1 LPDETGA
8 PSRTIATPYG
18 DGMASTTSSRVPAPV
33 RAASDWAWRGLI
45 IAVAVVAVA
54 YVLGLLSEVTVPLA
68 VATLLTALLGTVHRW
83 LCRFM
88 KRGRAAGI
96 TLLATLLV
104 IAGLVTLVG
113 SQISSGFGDMAS
125 QAADGLTQIR
135 DWLRTTFN
143 ITDSQFTTYVDE
155 LKTSLQTSADLRS
168 YAAKAG
174 VTATHAVTGLF
185 ITLFTL
191 FFFLYQGP
199 SIWAWVVRLFPRSA
213 RSHVDSSGH
222 VAWGQLTA
230 YTHATVLVAAVDALG
245 ITIGA
250 LVLQV
255 PFPLAI
261 GVLVFLLSFVPIVGA
276 LLSGGVAVL
285 LALVAQ
291 GPVTALIMLA
301 VVVGVQQLE
310 SHVLQPF
317 IMGRSVKI
325 HPLGVILAIAIGSI
339 VGGLI
344 GTLLAVPIAAVANA
358 VGTHL
363 LSTPPSQDE
372 PAPVETGDSLQPDAA
387 AGPQG

>member
-1 LPDETGA
+1 M
-8 PSRTIATPYG
+8 PS
-18 DGMASTTSSRVPAPV
+18 TSPSPVPGPV
-33 RAASDWAWRGLI
+33 RAASEWAWRGLV

-54 YVLGLLSEVTVPLA
+54 YVLGTLSQVTVPLA

-88 KRGRAAGI
+88 KRGPAAGL

-104 IAGLVTLVG
+104 IAGLVTLVS
-113 SQISSGFGDMAS
+113 SQISGGFGDMAS
-125 QAADGLTQIR
+125 QAAGGLTQIR
-135 DWLRTTFN
+135 DWVRSTFHV
-143 ITDSQFTTYVDE
+143 TDTQFDAYVE
-155 LKTSLQTSADLRS
+155 QLKSSLQSSADLRS

-174 VTATHAVTGLF
+174 VTATHVVAGLF
-185 ITLFTL
+185 ISLFTL

-199 SIWAWVVRLFPRSA
+199 SIWAWVVRLFPRRA
-213 RSHVDSSGH
+213 RSRIDSSGH

-230 YTHATVLVAAVDALG
+230 YTHATVLVAAVDAVG

-250 LVLQV
+250 LGLRV

-291 GPVTALIMLA
+291 GPVTALIMLG
-301 VVVGVQQLE
+301 VVIGVQQLE

-325 HPLGVILAIAIGSI
+325 HPLAVILAIATGSI
-339 VGGLI
+339 VGGLV
-344 GTLLAVPIAAVANA
+344 GTLLAVPVAAVVNA

-363 LSTPPSQDE
+363 LSTPE
-372 PAPVETGDSLQPDAA
+372 PEGAVAE
-387 AGPQG
+387 AG

>member
-1 LPDETGA
+1 
-8 PSRTIATPYG
+8 
-18 DGMASTTSSRVPAPV
+18 MASTTSSPVPAPV
-33 RAASDWAWRGLI
+33 RAASDWAWRGLMV
-45 IAVAVVAVA
+45 AAAVVAVA
-54 YVLGLLSEVTVPLA
+54 YVLRVLSEVTVPLA

-88 KRGRAAGI
+88 KRGPAAGI

-135 DWLRTTFN
+135 DWARTTFN
-143 ITDSQFTTYVDE
+143 ITDTQFTTYVDD
-155 LKTSLQTSADLRS
+155 LKTTVQNSADLRS
-168 YAAKAG
+168 YATKAG
-174 VTATHAVTGLF
+174 VTATHAVAGLF

-199 SIWAWVVRLFPRSA
+199 SIWAWVVRLFPRDA
-213 RSHVDSSGH
+213 RSRVDSSGH

-230 YTHATVLVAAVDALG
+230 YTHATVLVAAVDAVG

-250 LVLQV
+250 LVLRV

-325 HPLGVILAIAIGSI
+325 HPLGVILAIATGSI

-363 LSTPPSQDE
+363 LATPPPE
-372 PAPVETGDSLQPDAA
+372 EGATAGETAETPAPETAA
-387 AGPQG
+387 AAQG